1 MKIIIKLHE
10 IQRRVIGCTI
20 DAKPEAD
27 DTPRVSKYGLA
38 IQEAIANAAQPKK
51 KEGNE

>member
-10 IQRRVIGCTI
+10 IKPRVIGCTI

-27 DTPRVSKYGLA
+27 D
-38 IQEAIANAAQPKK
+38 AQPKK
-51 KEGNE
+51 KEGQE